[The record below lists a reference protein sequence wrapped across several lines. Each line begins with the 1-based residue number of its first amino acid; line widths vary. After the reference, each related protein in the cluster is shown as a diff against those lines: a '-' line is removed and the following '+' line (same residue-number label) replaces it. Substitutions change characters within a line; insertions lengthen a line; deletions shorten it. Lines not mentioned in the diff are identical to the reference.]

1 MAQLQI
7 LAEVYD
13 KQTPPFTSGEQ
24 SLQRSSM
31 IKNYLLHGDKNIYI
45 YMQIIYELDTHY
57 ITHYTRAYV
66 YVQIY
71 YRQCICIRADIR
83 AYVYV
88 RIYIMGSAHVYV
100 QIHYR
105 HMYTCGYI
113 FLMLLRLAV
122 HICIRADILRAY
134 VYVRIYIY

>member
-1 MAQLQI
+1 MFFFGRNDFDKTFGEGTQLQSFVAQLQI

-57 ITHYTRAYV
+57 IT
-66 YVQIY
+66 
-71 YRQCICIRADIR
+71 
-83 AYVYV
+83 
-88 RIYIMGSAHVYV
+88 
-100 QIHYR
+100 
-105 HMYTCGYI
+105 
-113 FLMLLRLAV
+113 
-122 HICIRADILRAY
+122 
-134 VYVRIYIY
+134 

>member
-24 SLQRSSM
+24 SLQHSSM

-45 YMQIIYELDTHY
+45 YMQITYKLDTHY

-71 YRQCICIRADIR
+71 YEHMYTCRYIMGICIRADI
-83 AYVYV
+83 Y
-88 RIYIMGSAHVYV
+88 IYIFNAPEVGLSL
-100 QIHYR
+100 
-105 HMYTCGYI
+105 TT
-113 FLMLLRLAV
+113 
-122 HICIRADILRAY
+122 
-134 VYVRIYIY
+134 

>member
-7 LAEVYD
+7 LAEAYD

-45 YMQIIYELDTHY
+45 YMQIIYELDTYHITYY
-57 ITHYTRAYV
+57 IL

-71 YRQCICIRADIR
+71 
-83 AYVYV
+83 
-88 RIYIMGSAHVYV
+88 IMG
-100 QIHYR
+100 R
-105 HMYTCGYI
+105 YI
-113 FLMLLRLAV
+113 TSS
-122 HICIRADILRAY
+122 DIFNAPEVGSSLTT
-134 VYVRIYIY
+134 